1 MKLKFTLLTLLV
13 LFTIS
18 SKAQFSIDG
27 ELRPR
32 TEYRHGFG
40 TLIAKDAEPGFG
52 ISTRAR
58 LNFGYK
64 ADAYEIFMSMQDV
77 MVWGENRQILPKD
90 LNNSFAIFQ
99 AWAKIKLGENM
110 STKLGRQVL
119 SYDDQRI
126 MGGLDWAQQGRNHDA
141 VLLKYKKDK
150 FIFDAGFA
158 FNQDYD
164 NMTGFQSS
172 DNTYSTTGFF
182 SYKTMQYGYLKN
194 TWGDFSGSLL
204 LLNNGFQNYD
214 AFDSQDG
221 ISNLQTFGVHL
232 NYGKKALSVAS
243 NLYLQTGE
251 RQGEVDVKGAYLA
264 SLEFTLK
271 TKSAVKFGLG
281 AEIISGNDGDAGE
294 TGAFFPLYGTNHKF
308 NGFMDYFYVG
318 NHANS
323 IGLVDIHASANIN
336 LSKKSSLLVKV
347 LNFSGEQEL
356 PSGTKALGTEL
367 DIVYALKLN
376 GFTFKA
382 GYSQMFES
390 KGMYELKGLDK
401 SLAANSQNWAWAMLV
416 FKPKFL

>member
-99 AWAKIKLGENM
+99 AWAKIKLGENI

-141 VLLKYKKDK
+141 VLLK
-150 FIFDAGFA
+150 
-158 FNQDYD
+158 
-164 NMTGFQSS
+164 
-172 DNTYSTTGFF
+172 
-182 SYKTMQYGYLKN
+182 
-194 TWGDFSGSLL
+194 
-204 LLNNGFQNYD
+204 
-214 AFDSQDG
+214 
-221 ISNLQTFGVHL
+221 
-232 NYGKKALSVAS
+232 
-243 NLYLQTGE
+243 
-251 RQGEVDVKGAYLA
+251 
-264 SLEFTLK
+264 
-271 TKSAVKFGLG
+271 
-281 AEIISGNDGDAGE
+281 
-294 TGAFFPLYGTNHKF
+294 
-308 NGFMDYFYVG
+308 
-318 NHANS
+318 
-323 IGLVDIHASANIN
+323 
-336 LSKKSSLLVKV
+336 
-347 LNFSGEQEL
+347 
-356 PSGTKALGTEL
+356 
-367 DIVYALKLN
+367 
-376 GFTFKA
+376 
-382 GYSQMFES
+382 
-390 KGMYELKGLDK
+390 
-401 SLAANSQNWAWAMLV
+401 
-416 FKPKFL
+416 